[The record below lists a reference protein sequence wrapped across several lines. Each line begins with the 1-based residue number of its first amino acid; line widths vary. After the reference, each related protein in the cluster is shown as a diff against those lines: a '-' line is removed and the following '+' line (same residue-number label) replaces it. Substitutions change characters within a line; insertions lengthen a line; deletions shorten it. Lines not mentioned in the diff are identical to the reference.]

1 MAKAKSSTT
10 GLGYVGE
17 TMIHRASG
25 ASGVVEAVIEAKDG
39 WPPQITLKLADGAV
53 KKGKLS
59 DFRELRSAE
68 RKTDSTS

>member
-17 TMIHRASG
+17 TMVHRASG
-25 ASGVVEAVIEAKDG
+25 ASGVVESVAEAKDG
-39 WPPQITLKLADGAV
+39 WPPQVTLKLADGSV

-68 RKTDSTS
+68 RKPAAEA

>member
-25 ASGVVEAVIEAKDG
+25 ASGVVAAVVEAKDG
-39 WPPQITLKLADGAV
+39 WPPQITLQLADGAV

-59 DFRELRSAE
+59 DFRELRTAE
-68 RKTDSTS
+68 RKPAAAA

>member
-53 KKGKLS
+53 KQGKLS

>member
-17 TMIHRASG
+17 TMVHRASG
-25 ASGVVEAVIEAKDG
+25 ATGVVEAVVEAKDG
-39 WPPQITLKLADGAV
+39 WPPQITLKLADGKL

-59 DFRELRSAE
+59 DFRELRGAE
-68 RKTDSTS
+68 RKPAAA

>member
-25 ASGVVEAVIEAKDG
+25 ASGVVEAVVEARDG
-39 WPPQITLKLADGAV
+39 WPPQVTLKLPNGSV

-59 DFRELRSAE
+59 DFRELRGAKPKSPDA
-68 RKTDSTS
+68 